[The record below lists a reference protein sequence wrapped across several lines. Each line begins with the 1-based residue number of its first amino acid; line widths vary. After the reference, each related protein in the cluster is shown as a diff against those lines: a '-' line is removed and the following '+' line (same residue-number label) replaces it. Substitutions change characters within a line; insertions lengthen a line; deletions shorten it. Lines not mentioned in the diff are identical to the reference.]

1 MVASGELMR
10 MLVVCPKFGEGFYLA
25 LVPADLTEERMDAAC
40 RRRERISEKRKK
52 PCPLVVIAFAAII

>member
-1 MVASGELMR
+1 MVASGEQLR
-10 MLVVCPKFGEGFYLA
+10 MLVVCAKFGEGFYLA